1 MCGGAGQLVVESLHG
16 LLLYEWV
23 EGVLDLD
30 TDDSWLEAQMSRIIK
45 ARKKARDQKR
55 GGAGGGD
62 GDRDYE
68 D

>member
-1 MCGGAGQLVVESLHG
+1 MCGGTGELVVESLHG

-30 TDDSWLEAQMSRIIK
+30 TDDSWLEAQMERIIR
-45 ARKKARDQKR
+45 ARKKAR
-55 GGAGGGD
+55 GGPVGGD
-62 GDRDYE
+62 FE